1 MSKWQ
6 LIISGLV
13 LMGLTA
19 GSTVGIVGCKTR
31 SPLVDNP
38 KTPEACKGLYEC
50 LYYTDRESQTA
61 CLTEFGKN
69 CNSTMAE
76 NDCAKR
82 FKRLPELTEKIIDK
96 MTKEEYRLE
105 QSKRVITEKSIE
117 GCVKLRL

>member
-6 LIISGLV
+6 LIISSVILV
-13 LMGLTA
+13 GLTA

-38 KTPEACKGLYEC
+38 KTPEVCKGMYEC
-50 LYYTDRESQTA
+50 LYYTDKESQAA
-61 CLTEFGKN
+61 CLTQFGKN

-82 FKRLPELTEKIIDK
+82 FVRLPELTEAQIDK
-96 MTKEEYRLE
+96 MSKSEYRLE
-105 QSKRVITEKSIE
+105 KANRKSCCIY
-117 GCVKLRL
+117 